1 MAFKALSP
9 LPTAV
14 ELAGLAGSNNVGI
27 SCAMPRVDFDLPCR
41 TAGAFREAAAYFS
54 VEAGSTWGFLV
65 GVKIL
70 LWIGKI
76 ARRMG
81 LDGSDSLLSS
91 GRGDSRNRPQCR
103 CESQR
108 NP

>member
-1 MAFKALSP
+1 M
-9 LPTAV
+9 
-14 ELAGLAGSNNVGI
+14 VG
-27 SCAMPRVDFDLPCR
+27 FFQ
-41 TAGAFREAAAYFS
+41 GAAAYFS

-65 GVKIL
+65 DVKIP
-70 LWIGKI
+70 LWIGKF

-81 LDGSDSLLSS
+81 LDGSDILLSS

-108 NP
+108 NR